1 MGEVKFQECECW
13 VTNSWLKFTS
23 NNLQFRDQKVR
34 HLREWVKDLPEITRI
49 MKVRLHQNR
58 IMILLVITMKIMKTM
73 TRTAM
78 VMIRTQLLLSFEIKI
93 ERELSQNVKS
103 VQ

>member
-1 MGEVKFQECECW
+1 MAPKHNYNFVYD
-13 VTNSWLKFTS
+13 
-23 NNLQFRDQKVR
+23 FRDQKVR

-49 MKVRLHQNR
+49 MRVRLHHNR

-73 TRTAM
+73 TRTAL
-78 VMIRTQLLLSFEIKI
+78 VMIRTQLLLSFEIKK
-93 ERELSQNVKS
+93 EAELSQNVKS